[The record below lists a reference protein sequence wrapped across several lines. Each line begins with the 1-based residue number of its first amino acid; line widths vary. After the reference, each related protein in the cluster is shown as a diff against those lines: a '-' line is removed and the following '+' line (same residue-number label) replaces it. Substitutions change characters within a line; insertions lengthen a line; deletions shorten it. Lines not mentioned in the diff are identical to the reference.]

1 MAACNPNAQSLTR
14 LQGIVIT
21 ISIAPDLVTVEIF
34 ESFVEKAVVVARF
47 SKVPEV
53 LNGGQ
58 DLSFQVTDDYPLP
71 LQNPSSL
78 IDRSEHRQP
87 TVSTAPGRDPSVVEA
102 CSQILQGGCRRAQR
116 VHVDCGRAGGRIQRA
131 QKFKNQKHTRSCRGN
146 THAVGR
152 GNTHAVVGR

>member
-1 MAACNPNAQSLTR
+1 M
-14 LQGIVIT
+14 
-21 ISIAPDLVTVEIF
+21 EIF

-53 LNGGQ
+53 LNDGQ
-58 DLSFQVTDDYPLP
+58 DLSFQVTDNYPLP

-102 CSQILQGGCRRAQR
+102 CSQSLQGGCQRAQR
-116 VHVDCGRAGGRIQRA
+116 VHVDCEREQEDVSS
-131 QKFKNQKHTRSCRGN
+131 KLKNAKKQ
-146 THAVGR
+146 
-152 GNTHAVVGR
+152 NTHAVVVETRTQLVVETRTQLLVVEKSRCRTRSPQVQVKQ

>member
-53 LNGGQ
+53 LNNGQ
-58 DLSFQVTDDYPLP
+58 DLSFQVTDNYPLP
-71 LQNPSSL
+71 LQNSSSL
-78 IDRSEHRQP
+78 I
-87 TVSTAPGRDPSVVEA
+87 
-102 CSQILQGGCRRAQR
+102 
-116 VHVDCGRAGGRIQRA
+116 
-131 QKFKNQKHTRSCRGN
+131 
-146 THAVGR
+146 
-152 GNTHAVVGR
+152 